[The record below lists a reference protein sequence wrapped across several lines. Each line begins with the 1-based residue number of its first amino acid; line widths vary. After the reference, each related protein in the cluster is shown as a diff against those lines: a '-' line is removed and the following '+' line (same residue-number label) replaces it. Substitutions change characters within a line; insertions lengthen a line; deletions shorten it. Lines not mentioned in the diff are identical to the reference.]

1 MTIALIDAD
10 ILCHKCCYNR
20 DDRSRIELDMDGNK
34 ILPTYTIEQDRKYM
48 ESIWRIFQSELEQVI
63 ENTFAT
69 DYCAAVKG
77 DWNFRDDIY
86 SEYKANRIK
95 AGVARNE
102 FVPAVRDLAIFEE
115 LVVPA
120 HGREADDLLRI
131 WAEECRGAG
140 VDFIICSIDK
150 DLLMIPGK
158 HYNIKSGEVSVVTEE
173 MGMRNYYEQL
183 LKGDSTD
190 NIPGI
195 YNLGNVKA
203 KKILADC
210 KTELEFQ
217 NEVITQYVKAFGE
230 DWASFLLS
238 NGKMI
243 HLQETLNDYFSFD
256 NWPSAWDLIYD

>member
-10 ILCHKCCYNR
+10 ILCHQCCYNR
-20 DDRSRIELDMDGNK
+20 EDKNFIELDMNGNK
-34 ILPTYTIEQDRKYM
+34 IPKEYTAEEDRKYM
-48 ESIWRIFQSELEQVI
+48 ESVWRNFQSELEQIV
-63 ENTFAT
+63 ENTFAS

-77 DWNFRDDIY
+77 DWNFRDDVY
-86 SEYKANRIK
+86 SEYKANRAK
-95 AGVARNE
+95 PGALRNE
-102 FVPAVRDLAIFEE
+102 FVPAVRELAIFEE

-131 WAEECRGAG
+131 WAEECRAVG

-158 HYNIKSGEVSVVTEE
+158 HYNIKSKEVSVVTEE

-217 NEVITQYVKAFGE
+217 DAVIGQYIKAYEE
-230 DWASFLLS
+230 DWASFLLA

-243 HLQETLNDYFSFD
+243 HLQETLNDYFSFEK
-256 NWPSAWDLIYD
+256 WPTALELLYE